1 MGRLSRAL
9 TVGTRRSAE
18 NPSVP
23 IDAAFDG
30 LGMGPS
36 WGGGRVSGDPYRI
49 AVALRCVRIISAM
62 VAGSPVR
69 VTDLSTRMDATAL
82 VPALSSLRPGQTPFE
97 LWSTVV
103 AHMALRGN
111 AYCRKVRN
119 RYDEIIDLVPI
130 HPDRIT
136 LDVVDRPAGQPGL
149 PYMKVFTLATSKG
162 TKKLGEDD
170 VLHIPGLADDGV
182 RGLSTI
188 ELYRRGW
195 HVASAGEAA
204 AAGMFEG
211 GLVQPGMLTT
221 DQTLTDDQARSM
233 SKRWAAGSAG
243 ISNIA
248 NPPVLSNGTK
258 YVPITISPADAQ
270 WLDSR
275 KYSVTEIARLFG
287 VPGWLVNDQEKSTS
301 WGSGID
307 SMFTAFVIVTL
318 SEYAKRIEQRLRR
331 EVVPDPE
338 QYDVQFDFRAQLR
351 GDPASRA
358 AYYNAGITGG
368 WLVPNDVRDYEELP
382 RVEWGDVPYLPH
394 NTSAAQ
400 QGQGSPAGGTP

>member
-1 MGRLSRAL
+1 MGRLTRAL
-9 TVGTRRSAE
+9 AGASARSAE
-18 NPSVP
+18 NPATP
-23 IDAAFDG
+23 IDQVADG
-30 LGMGPS
+30 LGLGPS
-36 WGGGRVSGDPYRI
+36 WGGGRVSSDPYR
-49 AVALRCVRIISAM
+49 VGTALRCVRIISAM

-69 VTDLSTRMDATAL
+69 VTDLATRVDATAL

-103 AHMALRGN
+103 SHMALRGN

-119 RYDEIIDLVPI
+119 RYDDIIDLVPI

-136 LDVVDRPAGQPGL
+136 LDVVDRPAGQPGM
-149 PYMKVFTLATSKG
+149 PYVKVFTLATAKG
-162 TKKLGEDD
+162 TKKLTEDD

-182 RGLSTI
+182 RGISTI
-188 ELYRRGW
+188 EMYRRGW
-195 HVASAGEAA
+195 HVASAGDAA
-204 AAGMFEG
+204 AEAMFEG
-211 GLVQPGMLTT
+211 GLIQPGMLVT
-221 DQTLTDDQARSM
+221 DQALTSEQQKSYAA
-233 SKRWAAGSAG
+233 RWAAGSTG
-243 ISNIA
+243 IRNIT
-248 NPPVLSNGTK
+248 NPPILSNGLHWEQ
-258 YVPITISPADAQ
+258 ITISPADAQ

-275 KYSVTEIARLFG
+275 KYSVTDIARLFG

-307 SMFTAFVIVTL
+307 SMFTAFVTVTL

-331 EVVPDPE
+331 EVLPDPE
-338 QYDVQFDFRAQLR
+338 QYDVQFDFRTILR
-351 GDPASRA
+351 GDPSSRA

-368 WLVPNDVRDYEELP
+368 WFVPNDIRDYEELP
-382 RVEWGDVPYLPH
+382 RVPWGDEPYLPH